1 MIRHIPNALTLLNLF
16 AGCIGVYA
24 CATSNF
30 KVVPVCL
37 AVSLVADFLDGFV
50 ARALK
55 VKSEL
60 GGQLDSLA
68 DMVSFGVLPGTMLV
82 QLLGMSNMGLGG
94 SYELNPVAYLGYVF
108 SLFACL
114 RLAKFNLDTRQSDS
128 FIGMATPAATIFVL
142 GLYLF
147 FFEQDFTVLPTFAFK
162 LVYQTLT
169 LLTII
174 GVLSYLMI
182 SEIPMFALKGNLL
195 KWKGNEVKITFL
207 VISAVLLFS
216 LEAIG
221 LSAVIILYVLASVID
236 SIIKKMKMIRS

>member
-30 KVVPVCL
+30 KIVPVCL
-37 AVSLVADFLDGFV
+37 AISLVADFLDGLA

-82 QLLGMSNMGLGG
+82 QLLGMSNMGGG
-94 SYELNPVAYLGYVF
+94 SYELNPVSYSGYIF

-162 LVYQTLT
+162 LIYQTLT
-169 LLTII
+169 LLII
-174 GVLSYLMI
+174 TGVLSYLMI
-182 SEIPMFALKGNLL
+182 SEIPMFAMKGNIF
-195 KWKGNEVKITFL
+195 KWKGNEIKIIFL
-207 VISAVLLFS
+207 LISVFLLFS

-221 LSAVIILYVLASVID
+221 LSAVIILYVFASVID
-236 SIIKKMKMIRS
+236 SIIRKMKVIQS

>member
-16 AGCIGVYA
+16 SGCIGVYA

-30 KVVPVCL
+30 KIVPICITI
-37 AVSLVADFLDGFV
+37 SLIADFLDGLA

-82 QLLGMSNMGLGG
+82 QLIGMSNMKGGG
-94 SYELNPVAYLGYVF
+94 SFEVNPVSYLGFIF

-114 RLAKFNLDTRQSDS
+114 RLAKFNLDTRQTDS
-128 FIGMATPAATIFVL
+128 FIGLATPAATIFVL

-147 FFEQDFTVLPTFAFK
+147 FFEQDFSVLPSFAYK
-162 LVYQTLT
+162 LIYQTLT
-169 LLTII
+169 IVTII

-182 SEIPMFALKGNLL
+182 SEISMFSMKGNIL
-195 KWKGNEVKITFL
+195 KWKGNEVKIIFL
-207 VISAVLLFS
+207 LISVILIFS
-216 LEAIG
+216 LEGIG
-221 LSAVIILYVLASVID
+221 LSAVIILYVFASVID
-236 SIIKKMKMIRS
+236 SMVQKMRIIKS